1 MCPSLPVFRD
11 HHHAG
16 LCGASA
22 VAIGNF
28 DGVHL
33 GHQALLRRA
42 KQLAARIPTKA
53 GANRFD
59 GESEAVATAVVS
71 FEPLPRAFF
80 APEAAPARLSGP
92 AEKLRRLHEHG
103 VDLAWL
109 LRFNAA
115 LAGLSAREFVE
126 RILVR
131 GLGARAVV
139 IGDDFRFGRGREG
152 DLDLMRTLGGEYG
165 FEVSPVEAVTV
176 AGERISSTAIREALA
191 RGELKRAAT
200 LLGRPYSVSGHV
212 VRGQQLGRDLGY
224 PTANLRPWGG
234 KAPLEGVFAVRARV
248 VGGDGDRGA
257 GKGAWR
263 NGVASVGV
271 RPAVGGGEP
280 LIEVHLFEFEGDLYG
295 RRLETRFVE
304 RLRGEA
310 DFPDLDALVVQMKN
324 DEREARAVLAN
335 APAE

>member
-42 KQLAARIPTKA
+42 GELAAA
-53 GANRFD
+53 GP
-59 GESEAVATAVVS
+59 VALPGRRGSSPSPVVTAVVS

-80 APEAAPARLSGP
+80 SPQAAPVRLTGP
-92 AEKLRRLHEHG
+92 AEKLRRLREHG
-103 VDLAWL
+103 VELAWL

-139 IGDDFRFGRGREG
+139 IGEDFRFGRGREG
-152 DLDLMRTLGGEYG
+152 DLGTMRALGEEHG
-165 FEVSPVEAVTV
+165 FVVSPVAAVTV
-176 AGERISSTAIREALA
+176 EGRRISSTAIREALA
-191 RGELKRAAT
+191 RGDLERAAA
-200 LLGRPYSVSGHV
+200 LLGRPFSMSGHV
-212 VRGQQLGRDLGY
+212 VRGRQLGRDLGY
-224 PTANLRPWGG
+224 PTANLRPFGG
-234 KAPLEGVFAVRARV
+234 AAPVDGIFAVRARV
-248 VGGDGDRGA
+248 LAGADADGA
-257 GKGAWR
+257 GHGPWR
-263 NGVASVGV
+263 DGVASVGV
-271 RPAVGGGEP
+271 RPAAGGGEP
-280 LIEVHLFEFEGDLYG
+280 LVEVHLFDFDGDLYG
-295 RRLETRFVE
+295 RRLEARFLE

-310 DFPDLDALVVQMKN
+310 DFPDLDALVVQMNN

>member
-1 MCPSLPVFRD
+1 MRPSLPVFRD

-42 KQLAARIPTKA
+42 KQLAARA
-53 GANRFD
+53 GRSRGTSGPGAGPDAF
-59 GESEAVATAVVS
+59 ATAVVS

-80 APEAAPARLSGP
+80 APQAAPVRLTGP
-92 AEKLRRLHEHG
+92 AEKLRLLREHG

-126 RILVR
+126 RILVN

-139 IGDDFRFGRGREG
+139 IGEDFRFGRGREG
-152 DLDLMRTLGGEYG
+152 DLALMQVLGEEFG
-165 FEVSPVEAVTV
+165 FVVSPVAAVTV
-176 AGERISSTAIREALA
+176 QGERISSTAIRAALA
-191 RGELKRAAT
+191 RGELERAAA

-212 VRGQQLGRDLGY
+212 VRGRQLGRELGY

-234 KAPLEGVFAVRARV
+234 QAALEGVFAVRARV
-248 VGGDGDRGA
+248 LGRDGDGDAHR
-257 GKGAWR
+257 GAWR
-263 NGVASVGV
+263 DGVASVGV

-280 LIEVHLFEFEGDLYG
+280 LIEVHLFDFDGDLYG

-335 APAE
+335 ASAE

>member
-1 MCPSLPVFRD
+1 MRPTLHVFRD

-16 LCGASA
+16 LRGASA

-42 KQLAARIPTKA
+42 RELAAEVDPADLAKVPGVA
-53 GANRFD
+53 
-59 GESEAVATAVVS
+59 SEAVATAVVS

-80 APEAAPARLSGP
+80 APQAAPVRLTGP
-92 AEKLRRLHEHG
+92 AEKLRLLRENG

-115 LAGLSAREFVE
+115 LAGLSARAFVE

-139 IGDDFRFGRGREG
+139 IGEDFRFGRGREG
-152 DLDLMRTLGGEYG
+152 DLATMQALGDEYG
-165 FEVSPVEAVTV
+165 FVVSPVGAVM
-176 AGERISSTAIREALA
+176 ADGLRISSTAIREALA
-191 RGELKRAAT
+191 RGELDRAAT
-200 LLGRPYSVSGHV
+200 LLGRPYALTGHV
-212 VRGQQLGRDLGY
+212 VRGRQLGRKLGY

-234 KAPLEGVFAVRARV
+234 AAPVDGVFAVRARV
-248 VGGDGDRGA
+248 LDADGA
-257 GKGAWR
+257 GGACGPWR
-263 NGVASVGV
+263 DGVASVGV

-280 LIEVHLFEFEGDLYG
+280 LVEVHLFDFEGDLYG
-295 RRLETRFVE
+295 RRLETRFVK
-304 RLRGEA
+304 RLRGEE
-310 DFPDLDALVVQMKN
+310 DFPDLDALVVQMNN
-324 DEREARAVLAN
+324 DEREARAVLAH
-335 APAE
+335 ASAE